1 MNSGLYLGGVQLPF
15 VSSLRIYLPREAYT
29 LSEFAYI
36 QRLLVPEQNGIS
48 IDASELTDSLSRVS
62 RPNSNRLPTPAE
74 DRVRVLTM
82 DAGEPTL
89 YAPNQIVAR
98 SIASATELLSG
109 NLRQLASLMLPPDEW
124 RRQLE
129 HASKAS
135 HLELPLQTRT
145 SSWGIPFSWF
155 ILVYANDR
163 MEVVEAN
170 GRVLTVRIQVPVV
183 TALGRVERTLGM
195 LSAMAPELDLFEELQ
210 DLGHWLAGFNDAG
223 VVELDYG
230 PVAQRVH
237 PDDSPADVHMGLQC
251 LADGDLTGAAA
262 AYRRL
267 ANRWMPVRQLARSN

>member
-62 RPNSNRLPTPAE
+62 RPNPNRLPTPAE

-82 DAGEPTL
+82 GAGEPTL

-145 SSWGIPFSWF
+145 STWGIPFSWF

-267 ANRWMPVRQLARSN
+267 ANRWMSVRQLARSN